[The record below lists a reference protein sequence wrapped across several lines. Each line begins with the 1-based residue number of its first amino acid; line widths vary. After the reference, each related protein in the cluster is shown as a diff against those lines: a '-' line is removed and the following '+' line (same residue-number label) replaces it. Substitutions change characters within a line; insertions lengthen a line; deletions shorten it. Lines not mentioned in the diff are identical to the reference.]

1 MVINYTIKTSFN
13 TSLDD
18 FFVIQVSPHLFVC
31 FGCCSHL
38 SLLMGSNSYAL
49 FFLSKLIY
57 NQQDFLFPDAG
68 IDYLSVAAWSDLI
81 PSHLVF
87 LEGRVWQF
95 FVL

>member
-1 MVINYTIKTSFN
+1 MYNRMVG
-13 TSLDD
+13 
-18 FFVIQVSPHLFVC
+18 PHLFVC

-87 LEGRVWQF
+87 LEGRVWRF